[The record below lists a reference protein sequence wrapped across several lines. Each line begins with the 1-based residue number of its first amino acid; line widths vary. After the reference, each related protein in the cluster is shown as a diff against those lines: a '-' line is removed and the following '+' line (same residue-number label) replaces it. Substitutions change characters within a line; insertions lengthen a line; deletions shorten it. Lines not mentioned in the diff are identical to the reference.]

1 MTKYSAFALIA
12 LLPCIHLLPTQD
24 PVKTKEVA
32 PTVVEEETDIP
43 FPIWM
48 DMFVGEKD
56 GDKDK
61 QERHYICGTGV
72 REKYFIGVDV
82 YGFAY
87 YVEKQKA
94 VPVLKKAHKSGTSFE
109 KLLKDKTFHKAVMA
123 DSYNKSM
130 RWVMARD
137 VDGEDVAEA
146 FDDFLEPG
154 IRDITGTDKEL
165 RAGLKAMGEMRAY
178 FASGELEEEDELIFL
193 WETGGNMH
201 TYLNGRK
208 LGKITNLHLCYA
220 LFDVFVGFDP
230 VDEDGRENIY
240 KGMVKMV
247 DKAK

>member
-12 LLPCIHLLPTQD
+12 LLPCVYLLPTGQD
-24 PVKTKEVA
+24 PVKQKEVA
-32 PTVVEEETDIP
+32 PTVIEEETDIP

-48 DMFVGEKD
+48 DMFSE
-56 GDKDK
+56 DKK
-61 QERHYICGTGV
+61 KAERHHLCGTGV

-87 YVEKQKA
+87 YVEKEKA
-94 VPVLKKAHKSGTSFE
+94 IPVLKKAYTKDISQK
-109 KLLKDKTFHKAVMA
+109 KLLKDKRFHKAVMS

-146 FDDFLEPG
+146 FDEFLEPG
-154 IRDITGTDKEL
+154 IRAIAPNDKEL
-165 RAGLKAMGEMRAY
+165 RAGLKAMKEMRAY
-178 FASGELEEEDELIFL
+178 FASGQLDEEDELIFL
-193 WETGGNMH
+193 WETGGKMH

-208 LGKITNLHLCYA
+208 LGTISNIHLCYA

-240 KGMVKMV
+240 KGMTKMV
-247 DKAK
+247 ERAK